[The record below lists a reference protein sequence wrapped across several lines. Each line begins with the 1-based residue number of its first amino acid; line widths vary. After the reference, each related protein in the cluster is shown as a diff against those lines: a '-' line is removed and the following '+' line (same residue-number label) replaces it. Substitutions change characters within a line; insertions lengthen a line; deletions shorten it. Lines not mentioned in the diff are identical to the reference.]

1 MPQLDGFGAGPGQ
14 GVHRVAIA
22 VAAGED
28 DDADAD
34 RHACRSPA
42 VAGGGESTVVD
53 DAPAIDS
60 MAYASI
66 KRVGEQLACETLDDG
81 ARGGLVGRVDRQLD
95 PPADAHRADPADP
108 EVVEA
113 ALDGPPLRIEDARLG
128 RDIDG
133 VSVGAHRAMTS
144 SARYRSKLAPVIR
157 SNASM

>member
-1 MPQLDGFGAGPGQ
+1 MPQLDRFGAGPGE

-22 VAAGED
+22 VAARED

-42 VAGGGESTVVD
+42 VAGGGDAVVD

-66 KRVGEQLACETLDDG
+66 RGLASSSPASRSTT
-81 ARGGLVGRVDRQLD
+81 ARAAASSAASTVSSTRRPTRTALT
-95 PPADAHRADPADP
+95 PADP

-113 ALDGPPLRIEDARLG
+113 ALDGPSLRVEDARLG

-133 VSVGAHRAMTS
+133 ESVGAHRAMTS
-144 SARYRSKLAPVIR
+144 SAR
-157 SNASM
+157 